1 MEIVIIAVVAVVLG
15 GLIYINHNKKKLDKN
30 NDGKVDVQE
39 VKAAVK
45 EVKEEVKAVAKKTTT
60 KAKAVVAKKTKK

>member
-15 GLIYINHNKKKLDKN
+15 GLIYINRNKKKLDKN

-39 VKAAVK
+39 VKTA
-45 EVKEEVKAVAKKTTT
+45 VKEEVKAVAKKTAT
-60 KAKAVVAKKTKK
+60 KAKAAVSKKPKK

>member
-1 MEIVIIAVVAVVLG
+1 MEIIIIAVVAVVLG
-15 GLIYINHNKKKLDKN
+15 GLIYINRNKKKLDKN

-45 EVKEEVKAVAKKTTT
+45 EEVKEVAKKTAT
-60 KAKAVVAKKTKK
+60 KVKATVSKKPKK